1 MSTRITQASANAMI
15 LDRERSQHKG
25 ALGAPEGGVEPSD
38 GAHLDI
44 IPHTQTLAPAR
55 ARCYSTSALVVRDA
69 LHTLEFDG
77 LLHIRIGAGGG
88 AVVEEPSHG
97 PVTRSLSTW
106 LRLGR
111 ATLDQLT
118 EARLLLEPEI
128 ARLAAR
134 RATSED
140 LHALD
145 AVLAQR
151 RAVVETGALPRLLD
165 IQFHRA
171 LAEAA
176 RNPIHLV
183 VVHALMDLE
192 AEAVIPA
199 LTLSVDDNAQVLSAH
214 EGILGAVRTGDA
226 SRAQSL
232 MVEHVLDVQRRL
244 KGSGRPGPLTSRRV
258 RRRPCPHD
266 APSRC

>member
-1 MSTRITQASANAMI
+1 MFAPVKGRRLAEEIASQIRGAVLSGQLRAG
-15 LDRERSQHKG
+15 DRLPPER
-25 ALGAPEGGVEPSD
+25 E
-38 GAHLDI
+38 
-44 IPHTQTLAPAR
+44 LAR
-55 ARCYSTSALVVRDA
+55 MFGTSALVVRDA

-145 AVLAQR
+145 AVLGQR
-151 RAVVETGALPRLLD
+151 RAVVETGAHPRLLD

-192 AEAVIPA
+192 AEAVIPGLA
-199 LTLSVDDNAQVLSAH
+199 LSVDDNAQVLSAH
-214 EGILGAVRTGDA
+214 ESILGAVRTGDA

-232 MVEHVLDVQRRL
+232 MAEHVLDVQRRL
-244 KGSGRPGPLTSRRV
+244 KDLEGQ
-258 RRRPCPHD
+258 
-266 APSRC
+266 APSYPAE